1 MKVRTGPAVR
11 LVRGRSDHVVVIGA
25 GLGGLSAALHLLGSG
40 RSVTV
45 LERASGPGGRAGIL
59 RQAGYQFD
67 TGPTVLTMPELIDE
81 ALACV
86 GEQLSDRVRLIPLSP
101 AYRANFADGS
111 VIDVHSEPERMAD
124 EIARVASPKDA
135 AGYRD
140 LVAFLRRLYQAEMSS
155 FIDRNLDSPLDL
167 LGLAGLR
174 LLAMGGLRR
183 MAPKIGQYLQDDRLR
198 RIFSFQA
205 MYAGLAPQDAL
216 AVYSIISYM
225 DTVAGVYFP
234 RGGIHA
240 IPQALADAAT
250 EHGAT
255 IRYATRADRIEVANG
270 RARAVLTSDGER
282 IAADVVVVNADL
294 PTAYREFLP
303 RRYQP
308 RRLNKL
314 RYSPSC
320 FLLHAGSP
328 VSYPRLAHHN
338 IFFGRAW
345 SETFREIIDRG
356 RLMSDPSF
364 LVSNPSQTDPSLAPP
379 GGQVYY
385 VLFPTPNTRAPIDW
399 SATAPRY
406 RDEIIRVL
414 QRRGLAGFGAEITA
428 ETTVTPADWQ
438 AQGLAAGAPF
448 AAAHSFGQSGPFRFP
463 TLDRA
468 IENLVWCGSNV
479 QPGVGIP
486 MVLLSGKLAAARI
499 TGSPSQSAKSSRETP
514 RKGYPRYEAQD
525 PKPPGGGRNYQ

>member
-1 MKVRTGPAVR
+1 MRGRTGHAGSAAR
-11 LVRGRSDHVVVIGA
+11 LAPGRSDHVVVIGG

-45 LERASGPGGRAGIL
+45 IEQASEPGGRAGIL

-86 GEQLSDRVRLIPLSP
+86 GEQLSDRVELMPLRP

-111 VIDVHSEPERMAD
+111 IIDVHSDPERMAD
-124 EIARVASPKDA
+124 EIARVASPKEA
-135 AGYRD
+135 AGYRE
-140 LVAFLRRLYQAEMSS
+140 LVVFLRRLYQVEMSN
-155 FIDRNLDSPLDL
+155 FIDRNLDSPLHL
-167 LGLAGLR
+167 FGRAGLR

-216 AVYSIISYM
+216 AIYSVISYM

-234 RGGIHA
+234 RGGMHA
-240 IPQALADAAT
+240 VPQALANAAT

-255 IRYATRADRIEVANG
+255 IRYETRADSIEVVNG
-270 RARAVLTSDGER
+270 RAQAVRTCNGER

-294 PTAYREFLP
+294 PMAYQELLP
-303 RRYQP
+303 HRYRP
-308 RRLNKL
+308 RRLGRL

-328 VSYPRLAHHN
+328 VSYPHLAHHN
-338 IFFGRAW
+338 IFFGQAW
-345 SETFREIIDRG
+345 RETFREIIERG
-356 RLMSDPSF
+356 QLMSDPSF
-364 LVSNPSQTDPSLAPP
+364 LVSNPSQTDPALAPP
-379 GGQVYY
+379 GRHTYY
-385 VLFPTPNTRAPIDW
+385 VLFPTPNALAPVDW
-399 SATAPRY
+399 SLTAPRY
-406 RDEIIRVL
+406 RDEIVQAL
-414 QRRGLAGFGAEITA
+414 QHRGLADFGSQIVAEA
-428 ETTVTPADWQ
+428 TVTPADWQ

-448 AAAHSFGQSGPFRFP
+448 AAAHTFRQSGPFRFP

-499 TGSPSQSAKSSRETP
+499 IGAR
-514 RKGYPRYEAQD
+514 
-525 PKPPGGGRNYQ
+525 